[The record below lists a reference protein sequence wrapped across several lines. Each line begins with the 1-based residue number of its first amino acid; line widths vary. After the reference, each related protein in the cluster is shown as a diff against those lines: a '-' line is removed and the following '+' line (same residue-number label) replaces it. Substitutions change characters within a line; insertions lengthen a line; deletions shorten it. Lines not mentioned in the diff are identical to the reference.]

1 MKSRKGVCHMS
12 DELEIMLKSHDYL
25 RQEILNSVNWQNRI
39 LIATAGIISV
49 LLGLGL
55 TVAET
60 LTFSSIIIP
69 PAVTILTAYW
79 LVEQSR
85 MMRAGNYLQ
94 LLENE
99 INIKAGGA
107 SLLWENWLRG
117 GMAGTVHRIHH
128 ISQYFAGVGVF
139 YIISAVSLWN
149 TITLNLLPWWVWGLY
164 IAMLIFMLV
173 LITLVVQHKPKKRGE
188 FEKWKN
194 EYEER
199 LRKDV
204 S

>member
-1 MKSRKGVCHMS
+1 MN

-69 PAVTILTAYW
+69 PAVTVLTAYW

-85 MMRAGNYLQ
+85 MMRAGNYIQ
-94 LLENE
+94 LLEDD
-99 INIKAGGA
+99 INIKAGGPYI
-107 SLLWENWLRG
+107 LW
-117 GMAGTVHRIHH
+117 
-128 ISQYFAGVGVF
+128 
-139 YIISAVSLWN
+139 
-149 TITLNLLPWWVWGLY
+149 
-164 IAMLIFMLV
+164 
-173 LITLVVQHKPKKRGE
+173 GE
-188 FEKWKN
+188 PPMP
-194 EYEER
+194 
-199 LRKDV
+199 
-204 S
+204 